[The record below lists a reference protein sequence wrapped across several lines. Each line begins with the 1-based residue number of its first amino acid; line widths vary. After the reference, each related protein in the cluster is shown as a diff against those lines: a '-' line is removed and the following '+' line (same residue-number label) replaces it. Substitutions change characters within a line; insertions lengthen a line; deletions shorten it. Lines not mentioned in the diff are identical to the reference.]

1 MDTAPV
7 EARATGALILQLF
20 MKAAFLAITL
30 LAFTGCAQY
39 RASYTKYAADG
50 VTREAELVTR
60 YNQFLWMSKA
70 AAIESHTELTGE
82 YSRTLLTKEV
92 SSRSDNESIKE
103 IKDGIASITK
113 ALAEGAVSGVVPVP

>member
-1 MDTAPV
+1 MKRRFPIIILS
-7 EARATGALILQLF
+7 ALLTQ
-20 MKAAFLAITL
+20 
-30 LAFTGCAQY
+30 GCAQY
-39 RASYTKYAADG
+39 RASYVKYAEDG
-50 VTREAELVTR
+50 VTRQAELVTR

-92 SSRSDNESIKE
+92 SSRSDSESIKE
-103 IKDGIASITK
+103 IKDGIVSITK